1 MSFFNLTKIYKFKLF
16 GLYMELEV
24 FENFKAIL
32 IGKFAQSQLSKTR
45 LIEEEYSFF
54 TQKNVDLFLQKIEDL
69 KNTDKPNTDTPSENT
84 DKIKYTDTNTAF
96 INMCREEN

>member
-1 MSFFNLTKIYKFKLF
+1 
-16 GLYMELEV
+16 MELEV

-69 KNTDKPNTDTPSENT
+69 ENT
-84 DKIKYTDTNTAF
+84 DKGNKFTTADTNTAF